1 MSTSQQ
7 EMQQRELVYRTREVI
22 KHSDKF
28 FVFYSDIRSIFDLKS
43 YAGRPEPYSYIE
55 SAQHN
60 YFPYVMRRVTV
71 PVKLR
76 KHISKIKTRYLE
88 IEMVG
93 NTNILHEI
101 ELKKEYR

>member
-7 EMQQRELVYRTREVI
+7 EMQQRELVFKTREVI
-22 KHSDKF
+22 ERSNKF
-28 FVFYSDIRSIFDLKS
+28 FRFYTDIRSIFDLKS
-43 YAGRPEPYSYIE
+43 YAGRIEPYSYIE
-55 SAQHN
+55 SVQHN
-60 YFPYVMRRVTV
+60 YFPYVMSRVTV

-76 KHISKIKTRYLE
+76 KHISKLKTRYLE

-93 NTNILHEI
+93 NTNTLHEI